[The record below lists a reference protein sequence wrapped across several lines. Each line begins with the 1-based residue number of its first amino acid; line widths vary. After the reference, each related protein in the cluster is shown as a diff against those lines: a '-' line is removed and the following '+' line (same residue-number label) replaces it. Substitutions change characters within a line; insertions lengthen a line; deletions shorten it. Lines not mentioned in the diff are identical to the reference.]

1 MFVANRASTEVIDVF
16 IDLNKGTV
24 YLSSEL
30 FPFFCMYLV
39 LPFSPFLL
47 YTSLFILNS
56 PRFHAYCYL
65 LSFCLSHASPGSHFF
80 PSLLFSGSFVQCAQL
95 FLQFLTFP
103 IPDRSIIIALR
114 GNVQPRIKAPLP
126 FQNILSRPWSVKI
139 NLTDGPSC
147 WIHLVKPWICGLSFF
162 LHCRKNGPSE

>member
-1 MFVANRASTEVIDVF
+1 MLIANRASTEVIDVF

-30 FPFFCMYLV
+30 FPFFCMYIV

-47 YTSLFILNS
+47 FFYSSILNS

-65 LSFCLSHASPGSHFF
+65 PSFCLSRAFPGLHFF

-103 IPDRSIIIALR
+103 IPGRSIIIALN
-114 GNVQPRIKAPLP
+114 GDVQL
-126 FQNILSRPWSVKI
+126 FLSRTFC
-139 NLTDGPSC
+139 LGHGPSR
-147 WIHLVKPWICGLSFF
+147 LA
-162 LHCRKNGPSE
+162 